1 MFTQPARGI
10 RTARNQ
16 RTTRTIF
23 LAAAVL
29 ASGGFT
35 ACGSDDADTSPT
47 TSQDPVSSGQYVAEV
62 NAICVAGNE
71 RIEALASESFAT
83 GAEPTEDQ
91 LIEVL
96 NGLLDEI
103 VGQLD
108 EIEALD
114 APDELAA
121 GVDAWLSDARATSE
135 NVRSSGVAFF
145 DQEASGVNPFADV
158 NATALELGFDACGS

>member
-1 MFTQPARGI
+1 ML
-10 RTARNQ
+10 
-16 RTTRTIF
+16 
-23 LAAAVL
+23 LAAALL

-35 ACGSDDADTSPT
+35 ACGDEADTSQT
-47 TSQDPVSSGQYVAEV
+47 TGPDTVTSGQYVDQV
-62 NAICVAGNE
+62 NAICMAGNE
-71 RIEALASESFAT
+71 RIEALASESFNA

-108 EIEALD
+108 EIETLD
-114 APDELAA
+114 APADLAA
-121 GVDAWLSDARATSE
+121 GVDAWLADARATSE
-135 NVRSSGVAFF
+135 DVRSSGVAFF
-145 DQEASGVNPFADV
+145 DQQASGVNPFADV